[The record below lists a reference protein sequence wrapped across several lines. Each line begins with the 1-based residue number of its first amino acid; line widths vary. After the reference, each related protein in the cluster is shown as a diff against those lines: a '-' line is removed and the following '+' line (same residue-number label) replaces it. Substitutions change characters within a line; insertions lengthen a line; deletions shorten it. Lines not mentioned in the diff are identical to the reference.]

1 MSSFMSR
8 FNYVLEADEKPVTP
22 ATDKEAMAQQLDTA
36 KPEDFNVN
44 PAASAGAAERAA
56 RIDHAKVEQAN
67 ALNEWIQHIDQFIEF
82 LNGTSQDSIQTQ
94 LHSASCDTM
103 FEDIA
108 RSEKKKIARLA
119 AELSSLSESFKG
131 YLISSNDR

>member
-1 MSSFMSR
+1 MDLFRKAFVSL
-8 FNYVLEADEKPVTP
+8 LEQDENKVEAPAPV
-22 ATDKEAMAQQLDTA
+22 TDKEAMAAKLDSA

-44 PAASAGAAERAA
+44 APVVTDTQKVKLEQISELKGWIN
-56 RIDHAKVEQAN
+56 RIDE
-67 ALNEWIQHIDQFIEF
+67 FIEY
-82 LNGTSQDSIQTQ
+82 LNGTNGGSIQMK
-94 LHSASCDTM
+94 LHAAVCESL

-131 YLISSNDR
+131 YLISSEND

>member
-1 MSSFMSR
+1 MDLFRKAFASL
-8 FNYVLEADEKPVTP
+8 LEQDENKAEAP
-22 ATDKEAMAQQLDTA
+22 APTTDKEAMAAKLDSA

-44 PAASAGAAERAA
+44 APA
-56 RIDHAKVEQAN
+56 ITDTQKIKLEQISE
-67 ALNEWIQHIDQFIEF
+67 LKEWILKIDEFIEY
-82 LNGTSQDSIQTQ
+82 LNGTNGGSIQMK
-94 LHSASCDTM
+94 LHAATCKSL

-131 YLISSNDR
+131 YLISSEND